1 MNMDLLL
8 LSVFPLSALG
18 LAVWAFVLNRPKKQD
33 QPAVERDKSELAQVD
48 HLLEVIER
56 MEKLEHAQR
65 AELRYL
71 TVRSVP
77 SKRARRPEVRSA
89 LAKSGIA
96 IPAE

>member
-1 MNMDLLL
+1 MDMNLVL

-18 LAVWAFVLNRPKKQD
+18 VAVWAFFLNRPQH
-33 QPAVERDKSELAQVD
+33 QPQSETEQTPRDPAQVD
-48 HLLEVIER
+48 DLIEVIER

-65 AELRYL
+65 VELRHRTL
-71 TVRSVP
+71 RSSP
-77 SKRARRPEVRSA
+77 LQRARRPEVRSA